1 MRYRAITGENFY
13 FTELKNTCKFILEN
27 SEKIA
32 DEDIREELRIN
43 DILDCKS
50 ESNFKKK
57 YQTINKRL
65 GNLNKNLMEKIIA
78 ENIATGKFINLYAIL
93 VSEKFISEFMD
104 EIIRTKYIALDYSLN
119 EQDFRS
125 YLEHKSEQSEDVE
138 SWSES
143 GKKKMLSKIK
153 TFLSEGGYLEKKEN
167 GTYKILKPLISNEV
181 IDMIKETENKNIITV
196 MLY

>member
-13 FTELKNTCKFILEN
+13 FAELKNTCKFILEN

-65 GNLNKNLMEKIIA
+65 GSLNKNLMEKIIA

-153 TFLSEGGYLEKKEN
+153 TFLSEGGYL
-167 GTYKILKPLISNEV
+167 
-181 IDMIKETENKNIITV
+181 
-196 MLY
+196 